1 MLDADVHLGA
11 QTALSKFC
19 PMSYFPSQ
27 AETKEAVVGFMH
39 VKDSGRC
46 GGTGVVLSKTVADA
60 AACVALAANAG
71 VKVFI
76 LAAFFYRGWCPAG
89 IMIPSDEE
97 FAGWQKERINPV
109 CCTSPVCS

>member
-1 MLDADVHLGA
+1 MLDADVNLGT
-11 QTALSKFC
+11 QTALTKFC
-19 PMSYFPSQ
+19 PMSYFPSH

-60 AACVALAANAG
+60 AACVALAAGAG
-71 VKVFI
+71 VRVFI
-76 LAAFFYRGWCPAG
+76 LVMFFCRAWCPAG

-97 FAGWQKERINPV
+97 FAGWQKELVDPV
-109 CCTSPVCS
+109 CCTSPICS